1 MYSGY
6 ILIYGIELTV
16 EDIICLFNLDG
27 DEDDVYS
34 LQEIA
39 NNILVDRG
47 FNFLKFIKKPCCYHE
62 SFSVFIGADL
72 GCNSVQ
78 YRSNVEVF
86 DDFQLYDDFF
96 QTKLDLIKN
105 NYTKNKQVID
115 EEFVEFIRMFWENE
129 DVIPKQ
135 RFFTIPDD
143 CESCT

>member
-86 DDFQLYDDFF
+86 DDFQLYEIDEDDI
-96 QTKLDLIKN
+96 DEDDDE
-105 NYTKNKQVID
+105 QVI
-115 EEFVEFIRMFWENE
+115 EEVIMLDGGEF
-129 DVIPKQ
+129 
-135 RFFTIPDD
+135 
-143 CESCT
+143 